1 MIRNVNTDLV
11 AGALGLA
18 LSFAF
23 WWLIDPE
30 ITQLSI
36 VFPMAMIIVMAIVS
50 ALLFLKGLT
59 KTAERQDIFAE
70 GSNLRVLVT
79 ALFFFGWAVGIGY
92 LGFFV
97 SSVLAMSLLA
107 LYLAL
112 ASRRVKPLSFALW
125 MGIVACE
132 VAFFFLIFTRLLHV
146 PLPEGWFF

>member
-1 MIRNVNTDLV
+1 MIRNANTDLV
-11 AGALGLA
+11 AGTLGLL

-36 VFPMAMIIVMAIVS
+36 VFPAAMIAIMAIVS
-50 ALLFLKGLT
+50 ALLLIKGFSRA
-59 KTAERQDIFAE
+59 AERGNLFE
-70 GSNLRVLVT
+70 VGSNVRVLVT
-79 ALFFFGWAVGIGY
+79 GLFFFGWAFAVSI

-97 SSVLAMSLLA
+97 ASVLAIAFIA

-112 ASRRVKPLSFALW
+112 ARRRVSLPAFAVWVL
-125 MGIVACE
+125 IAAIE
-132 VAFFFLIFTRLLHV
+132 VAFFYLIFTRLLHI